1 MKLRL
6 PWKHKRKPIKIN
18 GLGQMFEY
26 QGNEIM
32 LESISWDLDRGYE
45 LRLVSTKRYKN
56 EA

>member
-6 PWKHKRKPIKIN
+6 PWKRKRKPIKIN

-26 QGNEIM
+26 QGNKIM